1 MSVPF
6 DPMASDARE
15 LVRTALASGAAERA
29 SGAETTSDLS
39 IDEELNLHAIGWE
52 SVELVTGF
60 SMFSTPV
67 GLWSWGQGEIVAA
80 AQAHAN
86 AFRMAAARITD
97 EAATAGAHGVVGVH
111 VERAVHP
118 SYTEVSLIGT
128 AVRPIGAG
136 RVPAARVFASDL
148 SARDF
153 ARLAA
158 SGWEPLGLAVGASFV
173 YAPRR
178 TMGAVLQQQSQ
189 NVELANYTEAIYSA
203 RELAMERMQRAAI
216 DLKGTGVVEVKIVEG
231 PMAFA
236 SHAVGFAMWGT
247 VVRLAGSSHQ
257 NIEPTMV
264 VSLDD
269 AALAFDAATLE

>member
-15 LVRTALASGAAERA
+15 LVRTELASGAAERA

-86 AFRMAAARITD
+86 AFRMAAARISD
-97 EAATAGAHGVVGVH
+97 EAAAAGAHGVVGVH

>member
-189 NVELANYTEAIYSA
+189 NVELANYTSTTPVPLRSMAA
-203 RELAMERMQRAAI
+203 RCMRSIASSRA
-216 DLKGTGVVEVKIVEG
+216 E
-231 PMAFA
+231 
-236 SHAVGFAMWGT
+236 
-247 VVRLAGSSHQ
+247 
-257 NIEPTMV
+257 
-264 VSLDD
+264 
-269 AALAFDAATLE
+269 

>member
-6 DPMASDARE
+6 DPVASDARE

-257 NIEPTMV
+257 NVEPTMV

>member
-6 DPMASDARE
+6 EPAKSDVRA
-15 LVRTALASGAAERA
+15 LVKNALAASPAERA
-29 SGAETTSDLS
+29 IGAGTTSDLS
-39 IDEELNLHAIGWE
+39 IDEELNLHAVGWE
-52 SVELVTGF
+52 SVELVTGY

-80 AQAHAN
+80 ARAHAN
-86 AFRMAAARITD
+86 AFRMATSRISD
-97 EAATAGAHGVVGVH
+97 EAAAAGAHGVVGVH
-111 VERAVHP
+111 VERAVHL
-118 SYTEVSLIGT
+118 SFTEVSLIGT
-128 AVRPIGAG
+128 AVRPIGAA

-236 SHAVGFAMWGT
+236 SHAVGFAAWGT
-247 VVRLAGSSHQ
+247 VVRLAGSTHQ
-257 NIEPTMV
+257 NVEPTMV

-269 AALAFDAATLE
+269 AVLAFDAATLE

>member
-1 MSVPF
+1 MSAPF
-6 DPMASDARE
+6 DPAASDARE
-15 LVRTALASGAAERA
+15 LVRTALASGAAERTT
-29 SGAETTSDLS
+29 GAATTSDLS

-52 SVELVTGF
+52 SVELVTGY

-86 AFRMAAARITD
+86 AFRMAAARISD

-136 RVPAARVFASDL
+136 RVPATRVFASDL

-257 NIEPTMV
+257 NVEPTMV